1 MAAKDLLFDITIAM
15 NNFFSSSPLWQT
27 TGLTLIRCILG
38 AFLIYHGCEIFSES
52 KINGYLEWDIFKNSS
67 GKFLVYSGKAS
78 ELIAGMFFV
87 LGFLTRVAS
96 LLIIG
101 TMIYITFFLGH
112 GKIWYEDQY
121 PFLFILL
128 ALVFFF
134 TGAGRISL
142 DNLLFKNKI
151 KNA

>member
-1 MAAKDLLFDITIAM
+1 M

-52 KINGYLEWDIFKNSS
+52 KINGYLEWDIFKSSS
-67 GKFLVYSGKAS
+67 GKFLVYCGKAS
-78 ELIAGMFFV
+78 ELISGIFFV

-96 LLIIG
+96 LFTIG

-128 ALVFFF
+128 ALVLFF
-134 TGAGRISL
+134 TGAGRISV
-142 DNLLFKNKI
+142 DNLVFKKHN
-151 KNA
+151 

>member
-1 MAAKDLLFDITIAM
+1 M

-27 TGLTLIRCILG
+27 AGLTLIRCILG
-38 AFLIYHGCEIFSES
+38 AFLIYHGWEIFSES
-52 KINGYLEWDIFKNSS
+52 KINGYLEWDVFKSS
-67 GKFLVYSGKAS
+67 NGKLLVMAGKAS
-78 ELIAGMFFV
+78 ELIAGIFFV
-87 LGFLTRVAS
+87 FGFLTRVAS

-128 ALVFFF
+128 GLIFFF
-134 TGAGRISL
+134 MGGGRLSL
-142 DNLLFKNKI
+142 DHLLFK
-151 KNA
+151 KNIINHAGYYSGKP

>member
-1 MAAKDLLFDITIAM
+1 MGCVKGSNGKLLVMT
-15 NNFFSSSPLWQT
+15 
-27 TGLTLIRCILG
+27 
-38 AFLIYHGCEIFSES
+38 
-52 KINGYLEWDIFKNSS
+52 
-67 GKFLVYSGKAS
+67 GKAS
-78 ELIAGMFFV
+78 ELIAGIFFV

-96 LLIIG
+96 LFIIG
-101 TMIYITFFLGH
+101 TMLYITFFLGH

-134 TGAGRISL
+134 TGAGRISV
-142 DNLLFKNKI
+142 DNLLFKNTI

>member
-1 MAAKDLLFDITIAM
+1 M

-27 TGLTLIRCILG
+27 TGLTLVRCILG
-38 AFLIYHGCEIFSES
+38 AFLIYHGYEIFSAS
-52 KINGYLEWDIFKNSS
+52 KINGYLGWDIFKTPY

-78 ELIAGMFFV
+78 ELVAGIFFV

-96 LLIIG
+96 LLTIG

-134 TGAGRISL
+134 TGAGRISV
-142 DNLLFKNKI
+142 DNLVFKKHYS
-151 KNA
+151 NA

>member
-1 MAAKDLLFDITIAM
+1 M

-52 KINGYLEWDIFKNSS
+52 KISGYLEWDVFKGAN
-67 GKFLVYSGKAS
+67 GKLLVMVGKAS
-78 ELIAGMFFV
+78 ELIAGIFFV
-87 LGFLTRVAS
+87 LGFFTRVAS
-96 LLIIG
+96 LLIIA

>member
-1 MAAKDLLFDITIAM
+1 M
-15 NNFFSSSPLWQT
+15 NKFFLSSPLWQT

-38 AFLIYHGCEIFSES
+38 TFLIYHGLEIFSES
-52 KINGYLEWDIFKNSS
+52 KINGYLEWDVFKGSN
-67 GKFLVYSGKAS
+67 GKLLVMAGKVS
-78 ELIAGMFFV
+78 ELIAGIFFV
-87 LGFLTRVAS
+87 FGFLTRVAS

-101 TMIYITFFLGH
+101 TMIYITFFLGN

-134 TGAGRISL
+134 TGASKVSL

>member
-1 MAAKDLLFDITIAM
+1 M

-27 TGLTLIRCILG
+27 AGLTLIRCIPG
-38 AFLIYHGCEIFSES
+38 AFLIYHGSEIFSES
-52 KINGYLEWDIFKNSS
+52 KIAGYLEWDIFKNSY

-78 ELIAGMFFV
+78 ELIAGIFFV

-96 LLIIG
+96 LFTIG

-121 PFLFILL
+121 PFLFVIIGFL
-128 ALVFFF
+128 FIF
-134 TGAGRISL
+134 TGPGSFSL
-142 DNLLFKNKI
+142 DKVIFKSKT
-151 KNA
+151 

>member
-1 MAAKDLLFDITIAM
+1 M

-27 TGLTLIRCILG
+27 TGLTLIRCVLG
-38 AFLIYHGCEIFSES
+38 AFLIYHGWEIFSES
-52 KINGYLEWDIFKNSS
+52 KINGYLEWDVFKGAN
-67 GKFLVYSGKAS
+67 GKLLVMTGKTF
-78 ELIAGMFFV
+78 ELIAGIFFV
-87 LGFLTRVAS
+87 LGFLIRVAS

-112 GKIWYEDQY
+112 GKLWYEDQY

-134 TGAGRISL
+134 TGAGRVSL
-142 DNLLFKNKI
+142 DKLLFKNKI

>member
-1 MAAKDLLFDITIAM
+1 M

-27 TGLTLIRCILG
+27 TGLFLIRCILG
-38 AFLIYHGCEIFSES
+38 AFLIYHGWEIFSAS
-52 KINGYLEWDIFKNSS
+52 KINGYLEWNEFKGTN
-67 GKFLVYSGKAS
+67 GKLLVMTGKAS
-78 ELIAGMFFV
+78 ELIAGIFFI

-96 LLIIG
+96 LLIIA

-128 ALVFFF
+128 ALVFLF

-142 DNLLFKNKI
+142 DNFLFKNNI
-151 KNA
+151 RNA

>member
-1 MAAKDLLFDITIAM
+1 M
-15 NNFFSSSPLWQT
+15 NNFLSSSPLLQT

-38 AFLIYHGCEIFSES
+38 AFLIYHGWEVFSES
-52 KINGYLEWDIFKNSS
+52 KINEYLEWDAFKSS
-67 GKFLVYSGKAS
+67 NRKLLVMTGKAS
-78 ELIAGMFFV
+78 ELIAGIFFV
-87 LGFLTRVAS
+87 FGFLTRVAS
-96 LLIIG
+96 LLSIG
-101 TMIYITFFLGH
+101 TMTYITFFLGH

-142 DNLLFKNKI
+142 DNLLFKKH
-151 KNA
+151 K

>member
-1 MAAKDLLFDITIAM
+1 M
-15 NNFFSSSPLWQT
+15 
-27 TGLTLIRCILG
+27 G
-38 AFLIYHGCEIFSES
+38 
-52 KINGYLEWDIFKNSS
+52 
-67 GKFLVYSGKAS
+67 GKAS
-78 ELIAGMFFV
+78 ELIAGIFFM

-134 TGAGRISL
+134 TGAGTVSL

>member
-1 MAAKDLLFDITIAM
+1 M

-27 TGLTLIRCILG
+27 TGLFLIRCILG
-38 AFLIYHGCEIFSES
+38 AFLIYHGWEIFSAS
-52 KINGYLEWDIFKNSS
+52 KINGYLEWNEFKGAN
-67 GKFLVYSGKAS
+67 GKLLVMTGKAS
-78 ELIAGMFFV
+78 ELIAGIFFI

-96 LLIIG
+96 LLIIA

-128 ALVFFF
+128 ALVFLF

-142 DNLLFKNKI
+142 DNFLFKNKI
-151 KNA
+151 RNA

>member
-1 MAAKDLLFDITIAM
+1 MTITM

-52 KINGYLEWDIFKNSS
+52 KINGYLEWDVFKNSS

-78 ELIAGMFFV
+78 ELIAGVFFV

-96 LLIIG
+96 LLTIG

-112 GKIWYEDQY
+112 GKIWYEDQH
-121 PFLFILL
+121 PFLFVLL
-128 ALVFFF
+128 AFVFFF
-134 TGAGRISL
+134 TGGGRISV
-142 DNLLFKNKI
+142 DNLVFK
-151 KNA
+151 KNN

>member
-1 MAAKDLLFDITIAM
+1 MFKGSNGKLLVMT
-15 NNFFSSSPLWQT
+15 
-27 TGLTLIRCILG
+27 
-38 AFLIYHGCEIFSES
+38 
-52 KINGYLEWDIFKNSS
+52 
-67 GKFLVYSGKAS
+67 GKAS
-78 ELIAGMFFV
+78 ELIAGIFLV

-96 LLIIG
+96 VLIIG
-101 TMIYITFFLGH
+101 TMMYITFFLGH

-134 TGAGRISL
+134 TGAGRVSL

>member
-1 MAAKDLLFDITIAM
+1 M

-27 TGLTLIRCILG
+27 TGLTLIRCVLG
-38 AFLIYHGCEIFSES
+38 AFLIYHGWEILSES
-52 KINGYLEWDIFKNSS
+52 KINGYLEWDVFKGAN
-67 GKFLVYSGKAS
+67 GKLLVMTGKTF
-78 ELIAGMFFV
+78 ELIAGIFFV
-87 LGFLTRVAS
+87 LGFLIRVAS

-128 ALVFFF
+128 ALLFFF
-134 TGAGRISL
+134 TGAGRVSL
-142 DNLLFKNKI
+142 DKLLFKNKI

>member
-1 MAAKDLLFDITIAM
+1 M
-15 NNFFSSSPLWQT
+15 NNFFSSSPLGQT
-27 TGLTLIRCILG
+27 IGLTLIRCVLG

-52 KINGYLEWDIFKNSS
+52 KINGYLEWDVFKGSN
-67 GKFLVYSGKAS
+67 GKLLVMTGKAS
-78 ELIAGMFFV
+78 ELIAGIFLV

-96 LLIIG
+96 ILIIA

-134 TGAGRISL
+134 TGAGRVSL
-142 DNLLFKNKI
+142 DNLLLKTKI

>member
-1 MAAKDLLFDITIAM
+1 M
-15 NNFFSSSPLWQT
+15 
-27 TGLTLIRCILG
+27 LG
-38 AFLIYHGCEIFSES
+38 AFLIYHGCEIFSGS
-52 KINGYLEWDIFKNSS
+52 KINGYLEWDIFKNSY
-67 GKFLVYSGKAS
+67 GKFLVYCGKAS
-78 ELIAGMFFV
+78 ELIAGIFFV

-96 LLIIG
+96 LFTIG

-134 TGAGRISL
+134 TGAGRISI
-142 DNLLFKNKI
+142 DNLLVKNTNKHAGYYTG
-151 KNA
+151 KH

>member
-1 MAAKDLLFDITIAM
+1 M

-52 KINGYLEWDIFKNSS
+52 KINGYLEWDIFKNSY

-78 ELIAGMFFV
+78 ELIAGIFFV

-101 TMIYITFFLGH
+101 TMVYITFFLGN

-142 DNLLFKNKI
+142 DNLLFKNKN

>member
-1 MAAKDLLFDITIAM
+1 M
-15 NNFFSSSPLWQT
+15 
-27 TGLTLIRCILG
+27 LG
-38 AFLIYHGCEIFSES
+38 AFLVYHGWEIFSES
-52 KINGYLEWDIFKNSS
+52 KINGYLEWDVFKGSN
-67 GKFLVYSGKAS
+67 GKLLVMAGKAS
-78 ELIAGMFFV
+78 ELIAGVFFV

-96 LLIIG
+96 LLIIA

-134 TGAGRISL
+134 TGAGRVSL
-142 DNLLFKNKI
+142 DNLLLKTKI